1 MSSLTSSQG
10 GSPNGH
16 PVLTP
21 RNPREVPGQGVSK
34 VVGLK
39 VDVGMDA
46 FAPRGGRS
54 ESPSR
59 AGPLPRLLPELEF
72 VAVTR
77 SLQAGAPIQPELTR
91 PPKPGLP
98 RPGRGAGGPSPART
112 EPPACCSAR
121 HRLAASTGVPLSL
134 LLTVPPGSSRGAPP
148 HRGCGFRAP
157 VRACASSEPFLLDE
171 LGGGG
176 GGVMSRW
183 GDPSQRE
190 LCCPRPAGYYGTRCI

>member
-1 MSSLTSSQG
+1 MSLTSSQG
-10 GSPNGH
+10 RSPNGH

-21 RNPREVPGQGVSK
+21 RSPREVPGQGVPR

-39 VDVGMDA
+39 VIVGMDA

-98 RPGRGAGGPSPART
+98 RPGRRAGGPSPART

-134 LLTVPPGSSRGAPP
+134 LPTGPPRILAGGASPPRLRVPCTGVNLCFLGAVSP
-148 HRGCGFRAP
+148 RRAWW
-157 VRACASSEPFLLDE
+157 
-171 LGGGG
+171 
-176 GGVMSRW
+176 GGVLSRW